1 MILDP
6 DAYTSLSL
14 LELKQMQFDEDYQ
27 CEYTKYDLNRIDKLP
42 PQISL
47 ALPFLPTK
55 EEVEVHRIMNKYRRD
70 LDESDFKKIDMNPA
84 HTGKIFIY
92 FYFIL
97 FYFILY
103 LYCHLLSCATILF
116 AVTESWR

>member
-6 DAYTSLSL
+6 EAYTSLSL

-47 ALPFLPTK
+47 ALPFLQTK

-70 LDESDFKKIDMNPA
+70 LDESDFKKIDLNPT
-84 HTGKIFIY
+84 HTGTI
-92 FYFIL
+92 FIL
-97 FYFILY
+97 FRFISYLFLLSSFILRY
-103 LYCHLLSCATILF
+103 FFVRGH
-116 AVTESWR
+116 